1 MVYINGDVY
10 HGEWYQGDMH
20 GKVELINYHK
30 IWQISCNFL
39 SKISFNVAVPIT
51 IKLTR
56 DLNRQII
63 TT

>member
-1 MVYINGDVY
+1 MSVLNVSN
-10 HGEWYQGDMH
+10 
-20 GKVELINYHK
+20 K
-30 IWQISCNFL
+30 SSRRNFPTL
-39 SKISFNVAVPIT
+39 LTINVAGPIT